1 MRGELSIG
9 PAPAN
14 EPCAQVGVPGYAGRA
29 RDECRRFIDLIRRAI
44 GPEPPGARLRVKGFL
59 HEFGTYYEVVV
70 EYNSEDEAAVDYAYR
85 VEREAPATWGG

>member
-1 MRGELSIG
+1 MRGEMSIG

-14 EPCAQVGVPGYAGRA
+14 EPCAQVGQPGYAERA
-29 RDECRRFIDLIRRAI
+29 REECRRFIDLIRRTV
-44 GPEPPGARLRVKGFL
+44 GPEPPGARLRVAACP

-70 EYNSEDEAAVDYAYR
+70 EYDDEDEAAVDYAFR